1 MTDEPT
7 RSPSIESFGWENP
20 ARGDEPPAPHDATAP
35 GANEALRA
43 YALWLARGTTNSAS
57 DPVRALQHDLWR
69 LNYGKGDTGFDGDLI
84 AEVAAEAH
92 AIADKERHAALRR
105 DAIKEANFQAARFER
120 TDAGMVKKIAAT
132 FDVSERRAYYILRT
146 KTPDPSRARTL
157 ANLFPWTTFEDWYRP
172 KEKPGPKLTLAEW
185 WNRDAL
191 GYRFSDFALTDGG
204 IMAKPVTELFIAIS
218 EAYRRGEPIPHHFG
232 DFQAFRLATFRLAD
246 EKTAIALWAAYSR
259 WRIESLAT
267 DGLCDV
273 ELSTPYT

>member
-1 MTDEPT
+1 MTDDLT
-7 RSPSIESFGWENP
+7 RSPSIESFGWQNP
-20 ARGDEPPAPHDATAP
+20 ARGEEPTAPQDATAP

-43 YALWLARGTTNSAS
+43 YALWLARGPTES
-57 DPVRALQHDLWR
+57 VRSLGDALWK
-69 LNYGKGDTGFDGDLI
+69 LNYGKGDNRFEDDLI
-84 AEVAAEAH
+84 AEVAAQAH
-92 AIADKERHAALRR
+92 AIADKERHAAMRR
-105 DAIKEANFQAARFER
+105 DAINEANLQAARFER
-120 TDAGMVKKIAAT
+120 TDAGMVKKIAVT

-157 ANLFPWTTFEDWYRP
+157 ASLFPWTTFEEWYRP

-191 GYRFSDFALTDGG
+191 GYRFSDFTLTDGG
-204 IMAKPVTELFIAIS
+204 IMAKLTTELFVAIS

-246 EKTAIALWAAYSR
+246 EEVAIALWAAYSR

-273 ELSTPYT
+273 ELSTPCA